1 MKHTKHVRTFIV
13 RSLMVLGGVLGLFI
27 VRALMFSGLAAPF
40 MVPAAATSHDDA
52 ATTWTANFQ
61 AVNSTPVPPKEWNI
75 TLSVGCRGAASQ
87 TELARGATLDVS
99 CTVDSQFAYLAY
111 TVTWRPTNPRG
122 RDHVEEYDG
131 SAWHSCEQDE
141 TAKVTFTA
149 VGRAPLNPAVT
160 RSTECV
166 DPSDIDDGPA

>member
-99 CTVDSQFAYLAY
+99 CTVDSQFAVFGVHRHMEANK
-111 TVTWRPTNPRG
+111 P
-122 RDHVEEYDG
+122 E
-131 SAWHSCEQDE
+131 
-141 TAKVTFTA
+141 
-149 VGRAPLNPAVT
+149 
-160 RSTECV
+160 
-166 DPSDIDDGPA
+166 GPGPCGGV